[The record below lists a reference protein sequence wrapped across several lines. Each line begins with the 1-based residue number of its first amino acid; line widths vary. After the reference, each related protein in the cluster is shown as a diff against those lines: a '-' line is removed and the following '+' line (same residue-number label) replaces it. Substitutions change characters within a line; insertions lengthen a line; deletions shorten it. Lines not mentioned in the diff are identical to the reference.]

1 MDLCRITPVDLY
13 IYVAAY
19 MHLHIC
25 ISSMYAC
32 KGFQQQW
39 IYAYIHRCQM
49 WCSTSRCYL
58 HISCL
63 PMRDTHTYAYIHICT
78 CAYVLTHLSTHAYMN
93 GHTHIHICIYIYTHT
108 HTCMHNHIYIYV
120 YTYMRNII
128 PIYTD
133 IYPHLLSLLALSLS
147 LYIYLQKPHPS
158 RRILTN
164 DSSEGWVS

>member
-93 GHTHIHICIYIYTHT
+93 GHTHTSTYVYIYTHI
-108 HTCMHNHIYIYV
+108 HTLACTTTYIYMYIHTWETSYQYTQIYTHIYS
-120 YTYMRNII
+120 
-128 PIYTD
+128 
-133 IYPHLLSLLALSLS
+133 LSSLSLS
-147 LYIYLQKPHPS
+147 LYIYICKSHIRPGAYLPTIVQK
-158 RRILTN
+158 
-164 DSSEGWVS
+164 DE